1 MQYIYNTTEL
11 ELQYESFINNYFIE
25 KNINDPELKNYEI
38 SFEFYEYETSSKKN
52 NVVYFFAALN
62 IIDNWNDGIYD
73 LMIFDDRFL
82 FSEISDMELEYVE
95 YYLHY
100 CKPSLELLED
110 LSDYINEEDINFH
123 DQKVLNDGKF
133 ENKIYGLPYEI
144 DFNVLYYDNENSKA
158 KEIVENIEDL
168 TWDNVWN
175 KLKPSNLLNIALGDD
190 NSFLDFFAEYTNSY
204 YNVTKEYD
212 KNFYKL
218 FYNETGENLY
228 QSFINLIKGYSGIDQ
243 YNVTSFEYLSSL
255 KDNIE
260 LIYLFSAFLSYDD
273 AYNDFLNG
281 NSTAFYRGRA
291 SHYPFFYLN
300 DYSNIGISLPP
311 KYLSTVTEQYLVV
324 NKQSKIDKKILTKI
338 ALQLTSKDFQLL
350 KAEYFGSIPTFDL
363 NKIDKYSEI
372 SDYCQLQPEL
382 CNIMIKMKKI
392 YLKEMFKS
400 KYSAPFF
407 EIMIHLPFR
416 KLPYIKVISP
426 KFCKM
431 VVLGCTMNM
440 INALQYMPPFS
451 MFKIKFFHVYEAICT
466 SLIYIPMFA
475 ITFRIYTIYQTKS
488 FNSNFLSNKSL
499 LYIII
504 ILILIPILYRIIIVF
519 SVDEFRYEPFGNI
532 STTRFPGYGYVPYN
546 DFYEIFF
553 HIVFILL
560 LFMIIST
567 GRVSKKFG
575 DICYIFITFV
585 LNISDFFVERLF
597 EKLNYINYEK
607 FFLLIICI
615 NGLVTLTCIYILVGS
630 RVFFVMFFS
639 DDYSLYELKEN
650 KNTPKNIIDFIP
662 LKAKKKDYMF
672 LMENG
677 NNKKDTRSSDSK
689 SFSNTI
695 GTNYLHV

>member
-1 MQYIYNTTEL
+1 M
-11 ELQYESFINNYFIE
+11 F
-25 KNINDPELKNYEI
+25 
-38 SFEFYEYETSSKKN
+38 
-52 NVVYFFAALN
+52 
-62 IIDNWNDGIYD
+62 
-73 LMIFDDRFL
+73 
-82 FSEISDMELEYVE
+82 
-95 YYLHY
+95 
-100 CKPSLELLED
+100 
-110 LSDYINEEDINFH
+110 
-123 DQKVLNDGKF
+123 
-133 ENKIYGLPYEI
+133 
-144 DFNVLYYDNENSKA
+144 
-158 KEIVENIEDL
+158 
-168 TWDNVWN
+168 
-175 KLKPSNLLNIALGDD
+175 
-190 NSFLDFFAEYTNSY
+190 
-204 YNVTKEYD
+204 
-212 KNFYKL
+212 
-218 FYNETGENLY
+218 
-228 QSFINLIKGYSGIDQ
+228 
-243 YNVTSFEYLSSL
+243 
-255 KDNIE
+255 
-260 LIYLFSAFLSYDD
+260 LIY
-273 AYNDFLNG
+273 
-281 NSTAFYRGRA
+281 
-291 SHYPFFYLN
+291 
-300 DYSNIGISLPP
+300 
-311 KYLSTVTEQYLVV
+311 K
-324 NKQSKIDKKILTKI
+324 
-338 ALQLTSKDFQLL
+338 
-350 KAEYFGSIPTFDL
+350 
-363 NKIDKYSEI
+363 
-372 SDYCQLQPEL
+372 
-382 CNIMIKMKKI
+382 
-392 YLKEMFKS
+392 
-400 KYSAPFF
+400 
-407 EIMIHLPFR
+407 FR

-451 MFKIKFFHVYEAICT
+451 MFKIKFFYFHET
-466 SLIYIPMFA
+466 LSTGLIYIP
-475 ITFRIYTIYQTKS
+475 I
-488 FNSNFLSNKSL
+488 
-499 LYIII
+499 
-504 ILILIPILYRIIIVF
+504 IIIVF